1 MCHRLLRYVVGVLLL
16 AAAAIWT
23 SPAVGASA
31 QVSSERS
38 QLQSRLHRVL
48 KGSGASHLDY
58 RINDPA
64 YGNFSRSAQRAS
76 APASNEKL
84 FTTIT
89 LLHEVGP
96 NFNYT
101 TKLFGTAPLVGH
113 SVDGDLVVRG
123 SGDPTLT
130 RAGLSK
136 IAHRLHASGVH
147 HVTGNLVVDDTRYS
161 HKTRVSGWKH
171 KFVPEETG
179 PMSAFTVDHNEW
191 RGGAAFDRDPTTDNA
206 RLFRTALHKAHITI
220 RRRIEVRRTPAGA
233 TLLLTHRSAHL
244 SAIIDATL
252 TDSINF
258 DAEMM
263 LREAGAQR
271 SGHGSPATGV
281 AAEQAFARSFG
292 LPLGTVHD
300 GSGLSYTDRETP
312 ATLVRW
318 LTMLKQLS
326 IYKTMYYALP
336 LSCETGTLKYRMCG
350 PNVHG
355 EVRAKTGTLTHVSA
369 LSGYVISKVGHPI
382 TFSFL
387 ASGVKNFSKL
397 YSKVDAAVA
406 LFRKSG

>member
-1 MCHRLLRYVVGVLLL
+1 MCHRLLRYVLGVLLL
-16 AAAAIWT
+16 ITAAIWV
-23 SPAVGASA
+23 SPTGTAAARPV
-31 QVSSERS
+31 SERS
-38 QLQSRLHRVL
+38 HLQSRLHDVL
-48 KGSGASHLDY
+48 KGSGAGHLDF

-64 YGNFSRSAQRAS
+64 YGNFSRAAHRAS

-89 LLHEVGP
+89 LLSEVGP
-96 NFNYT
+96 NFHYV
-101 TKLFGTAPLVGH
+101 TKVFGTAALVGH
-113 SVDGDLVVRG
+113 SLDGDLVVRG

-130 RAGLSK
+130 RAGLLK
-136 IAHRLHASGVH
+136 LARRLHRAGLH
-147 HVTGNLVVDDTRYS
+147 HVSGNLIIDDTRYS

-191 RGGAAFDRDPTTDNA
+191 RGGASFDRDPTRDNA

-220 RRRIEVRRTPAGA
+220 RRRIEVRRTPPDA

-244 SAIIDATL
+244 SAIVDATL

-281 AAEQAFARSFG
+281 AAIQAMASKLG
-292 LPLGTVHD
+292 VPLGTAHD

-318 LTMLKQLS
+318 LTTLKSLP
-326 IYKTMYYALP
+326 IYKTVYYALP

-350 PNVHG
+350 PNVRG

-387 ASGVKNFSKL
+387 ASGVKNFTKL